1 VCVEG
6 GGVKWKS
13 SRESGD
19 NVYAPLDR
27 PMNYAKIYRAKGA
40 RSFCYLIFILISLS
54 FCILSFFALF
64 FGATTFDIMLGLK
77 KKKNYYK
84 GGKATY

>member
-1 VCVEG
+1 VEG

-27 PMNYAKIYRAKGA
+27 PMNYAKISDA
-40 RSFCYLIFILISLS
+40 RQMGVCCLRELIAPDPLGPLPGFFTLS
-54 FCILSFFALF
+54 PAYPPKTNHHPNHS
-64 FGATTFDIMLGLK
+64 
-77 KKKNYYK
+77 KNK
-84 GGKATY
+84 QK